1 MRDAAAPYRPST
13 AHADL
18 GEGFYDRVA
27 PADFPMRRLR
37 YRDARWA
44 GRIGLAHLD
53 DGAFERHFARFEP
66 LPDNHPQPLALRYHG
81 HQFQV
86 YNPEIGDGR
95 GFLHAQL
102 HDDTDRLLDLATKGS
117 GRTPWSRLGDGRLTL
132 KGGVR
137 EVLATR
143 MLEALGVYTSKSF
156 ALFETGEGLTRGDEP
171 SPTRSSVLTRLGHS
185 HIRIGTFQRLAAF
198 GDAMRIERLV
208 SHCVRHYLPQAARG
222 NTDAQAA
229 ALLGEVCENVA
240 RLCAQWMVAGFV
252 HGVLNSDN
260 IVVTGESFDYGPYR
274 FLPNYDPGF
283 TAAYFDETGL
293 YAYGR
298 QPQAV
303 LWNLYRLAECLS
315 LVAEVEKLKAALAR
329 FDPAFTA
336 GMGSCVVWRLGLLPR
351 SPALDSE
358 LSDKLF
364 LLLRATS
371 APFEQVMFDWR
382 GGAARRAKALR
393 GPAAS
398 IYNGEAFEAFTAA
411 LEAYE
416 AAPSTAAAEAYF
428 GAERPVTLLYD
439 DIEALWAPIAER
451 DDWSAFEAK
460 LAAIERVREAHGVG

>member
-1 MRDAAAPYRPST
+1 MSDIAPYRPST

-27 PADFPMRRLR
+27 PAEFPARIAR

-44 GRIGLAHLD
+44 TRIGLSDLD
-53 DGAFERHFARFEP
+53 EAAFEHHFARFEP
-66 LPDNHPQPLALRYHG
+66 LPDNHPHPLALRYHG

-95 GFLHAQL
+95 GFLYAQL
-102 HDDTDRLLDLATKGS
+102 HDDKGRLLDLATKGS
-117 GRTPWSRLGDGRLTL
+117 GRTPWSRTGDGRLTL

-171 SPTRSSVLTRLGHS
+171 SPTRSSVLTRLSHS
-185 HIRIGTFQRLAAF
+185 HIRIGTFQRMAAF
-198 GDAMRIERLV
+198 GDGLRIERLV
-208 SHCVRHYLPQAARG
+208 THCVRHYVPQAARDRTG
-222 NTDAQAA
+222 DQAA

-260 IVVTGESFDYGPYR
+260 IVITGESFDYGPYR
-274 FLPNYDPGF
+274 FLPNYDPAF

-298 QPQAV
+298 QPNAV
-303 LWNLYRLAECLS
+303 LWNLYRFAECLS
-315 LVAEVEKLKAALAR
+315 LVSEVEKLKEALAR

-336 GMGSCVVWRLGLLPR
+336 ALGARVVWRLGLTPR
-351 SPALDSE
+351 SELEDGE

-364 LLLRATS
+364 LFLRAAS

-382 GGAARRAKALR
+382 GGAIRRAKALQ
-393 GPAAS
+393 GPAAGV
-398 IYNGEAFEAFTAA
+398 YAGEAFNAFMAA
-411 LEAYE
+411 LDAYE
-416 AAPSTAAAEAYF
+416 ATPSNDAARTYF
-428 GAERPVTLLYD
+428 AADRPVTLLYD
-439 DIEALWAPIAER
+439 EIEALWAPIAER

-460 LAAIERVREAHGVG
+460 LAAIEQARLAYGAV